1 MHKHS
6 SIQTKC
12 INKCK
17 ETCLVI
23 AVKLVIQGR
32 FSISVFESCTSVL
45 HCFFQE
51 HLSYPPCLS
60 LTDLV
65 ITNMPAMLV
74 KQLLFLVASFPFVG
88 LSVSSELKNYFPR
101 ICLMDGE
108 SYGNCISLTFDHWRF
123 FVEGIWTNLP
133 KYLLHLGDKMIRFQD
148 NGVTGQVYMVM
159 TTDILIA
166 YELRYLR
173 ELNQNLLNT
182 SHTWAMKWLDFEG

>member
-1 MHKHS
+1 
-6 SIQTKC
+6 
-12 INKCK
+12 
-17 ETCLVI
+17 
-23 AVKLVIQGR
+23 
-32 FSISVFESCTSVL
+32 
-45 HCFFQE
+45 
-51 HLSYPPCLS
+51 
-60 LTDLV
+60 
-65 ITNMPAMLV
+65 MLV

-108 SYGNCISLTFDHWRF
+108 SYGTCNCISLTFVHWRF
-123 FVEGIWTNLP
+123 LLKGFTQI
-133 KYLLHLGDKMIRFQD
+133 LLHLGDKLIRFQD

-166 YELRYLR
+166 YELQYFR